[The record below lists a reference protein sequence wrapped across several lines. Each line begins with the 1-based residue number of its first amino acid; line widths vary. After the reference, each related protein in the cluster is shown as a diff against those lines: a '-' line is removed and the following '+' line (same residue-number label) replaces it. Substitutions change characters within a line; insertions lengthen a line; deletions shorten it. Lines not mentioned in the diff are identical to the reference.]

1 MATEDQFASALQ
13 ADIIVPSQYFDRV
26 RSEDSSQ
33 PEKRLMLAVMEN
45 AIVTFQKS
53 IYAATRRQR
62 RLLKETEEWIH
73 SLDTSWPF
81 SFENICASLDIEA
94 NYLRNGLAQWKD
106 TQLEQY
112 EVQGE
117 PLPRSLL
124 RRMSSRRHT
133 LSTYSY
139 SSAPRAKAA

>member
-1 MATEDQFASALQ
+1 MATENKFSSALQ

-81 SFENICASLDIEA
+81 SFENICATLGIDA
-94 NYLRNGLAQWKD
+94 NYLRLGLEQWKD
-106 TQLEQY
+106 TQLEQS

-133 LSTYSY
+133 LSTYS
-139 SSAPRAKAA
+139 SAPHAKAA

>member
-1 MATEDQFASALQ
+1 MATENQFASALQ

-81 SFENICASLDIEA
+81 SFENICASLGIEA
-94 NYLRNGLAQWKD
+94 NYLRHGLAQWRD
-106 TQLEQY
+106 TQLEQS
-112 EVQGE
+112 EVQGD

-133 LSTYSY
+133 LSTYS
-139 SSAPRAKAA
+139 SAPQAKAA

>member
-1 MATEDQFASALQ
+1 MATENKFSSALQ

-81 SFENICASLDIEA
+81 SFENICATLGIDA
-94 NYLRNGLAQWKD
+94 NYLRLGLEQWKD
-106 TQLEQY
+106 TQLEQS

-124 RRMSSRRHT
+124 RRVSSRRHT
-133 LSTYSY
+133 LSTYS
-139 SSAPRAKAA
+139 SAPHAKAA

>member
-1 MATEDQFASALQ
+1 MATENQFASALQ

-81 SFENICASLDIEA
+81 SFENICASLGIEA
-94 NYLRNGLAQWKD
+94 NYLRHGLAQWKD
-106 TQLEQY
+106 THLEPS

-124 RRMSSRRHT
+124 RRMSSRRHP
-133 LSTYSY
+133 LSTYS
-139 SSAPRAKAA
+139 SAPHAKAA

>member
-13 ADIIVPSQYFDRV
+13 ADIMVPSQYFDRV

-45 AIVTFQKS
+45 AIGTFQKS

-81 SFENICASLDIEA
+81 SFENICDSLGIEA
-94 NYLRNGLAQWKD
+94 TYLRNGLAQWKG

-112 EVQGE
+112 QVQGE
-117 PLPRSLL
+117 PVPRSPL

-133 LSTYSY
+133 LSTC

>member
-1 MATEDQFASALQ
+1 MATENKFSSALQ

-81 SFENICASLDIEA
+81 SFENICASLGIDA
-94 NYLRNGLAQWKD
+94 NYLRLGLEQWKD
-106 TQLEQY
+106 TQLEQS

-133 LSTYSY
+133 LSTYS
-139 SSAPRAKAA
+139 SAPHAKAA

>member
-1 MATEDQFASALQ
+1 MATEKQFASALQ

-26 RSEDSSQ
+26 RSDDPSQ

-62 RLLKETEEWIH
+62 RLLKATEEWIH

-81 SFENICASLDIEA
+81 SFENICATLGIDA
-94 NYLRNGLAQWKD
+94 NYLRLGLEQWKD
-106 TQLEQY
+106 TQLEQS

-133 LSTYSY
+133 LSTYS
-139 SSAPRAKAA
+139 SAPHAKAA

>member
-13 ADIIVPSQYFDRV
+13 ADIMVPSQYFDRV

-81 SFENICASLDIEA
+81 SFENICDSLGIEA
-94 NYLRNGLAQWKD
+94 AYLRNGLAQWKG
-106 TQLEQY
+106 TQLEHY
-112 EVQGE
+112 AVQGE
-117 PLPRSLL
+117 PVPRSPL

-133 LSTYSY
+133 LSTYS
-139 SSAPRAKAA
+139 SAPRAKAA

>member
-1 MATEDQFASALQ
+1 MATENQFASALQ

-81 SFENICASLDIEA
+81 SFENICATLGIDA
-94 NYLRNGLAQWKD
+94 NYLRLGLEQWKD
-106 TQLEQY
+106 IQLEQS

-133 LSTYSY
+133 LSTYS
-139 SSAPRAKAA
+139 SAPHAKAA

>member
-1 MATEDQFASALQ
+1 MATEDQLASVLQ
-13 ADIIVPSQYFDRV
+13 ADIMVPSQYFDRV

-45 AIVTFQKS
+45 AIGTFQKS

-73 SLDTSWPF
+73 SFDTSWPV
-81 SFENICASLDIEA
+81 SFENICDSLGIEA
-94 NYLRNGLAQWKD
+94 EYLRSGLAQWKG

-112 EVQGE
+112 EVRGE
-117 PLPRSLL
+117 PLHRSPL

-133 LSTYSY
+133 LSTYS
-139 SSAPRAKAA
+139 SAPRAKAA